1 MLTEN
6 QSHIK
11 DAVKLRAATWSQS
24 SQSNWRE
31 MLFGWADETLQHA
44 RFVLLE
50 HESAFLTRIRVTT
63 AELISAPFL
72 QLLVGK
78 S

>member
-1 MLTEN
+1 
-6 QSHIK
+6 
-11 DAVKLRAATWSQS
+11 
-24 SQSNWRE
+24 